1 MEDQQFAYVVIGAG
15 SAGAPL
21 ATRLAQRQS
30 GRVLLLEAGASR
42 ERDFW
47 VRAPIGIAK
56 IVGDERY
63 VWPFRT
69 EAQSALAGQTIYWPR
84 GRMFGGSS
92 GVNGTIYVRGEAEEY
107 DHWHALGNPGWSYQ
121 DVLPY
126 FKRLESTTIGAD
138 RWRGRDGP
146 VHISC
151 LDEMPDKLSDAFR
164 AACVVAGVPANDD
177 YNGERCE
184 GVGYL
189 QLNTR
194 NGQRCDTATAYLN
207 GFRLPNLEIASEALA
222 TRLLLEGR
230 RAVGVEYEQGGQL
243 KRARAAR
250 EVVVAA
256 GPIKSPQLLELSGI
270 GQAER
275 LQALGIPIV
284 HDSPGVGENLVD
296 HAQTRITFEA
306 NRPVGLNKIVGN
318 VWRQGLMGIKY
329 IATRRGLMATPAFTI
344 HAMARTA
351 RDQEL
356 GRQRP
361 SVKIQLAQLSGNA
374 RFEETTGGKTG
385 ATLDAFSGFSIGCF
399 QLRPASRGYVHIKS
413 ADPHAHPIIDPRYLS
428 EEEDQLDA
436 VASVR
441 LARRVAAQR
450 PLAEFIVRETRPS
463 AVTSGDEELLAYIR
477 GSASTSFHPVGTCR
491 MGPDAGAV
499 VDAELKV
506 HGIDSLRVID
516 SSVMPTL
523 PASNT
528 NSPSIMIG
536 EKGADLMLS
545 TR

>member
-1 MEDQQFAYVVIGAG
+1 MEDREFAYIVIGAG
-15 SAGAPL
+15 SSGAAL
-21 ATRLAQRQS
+21 AVRLAQRQN
-30 GRVLLLEAGASR
+30 GRVLLLEAGTSR

-63 VWPFRT
+63 VWPFHT
-69 EAQSALAGQTIYWPR
+69 EAQDSLIGQTVYWPR

-107 DHWHALGNPGWSYQ
+107 DHWRDLGNPGWGYQ

-126 FKRLESTTIGAD
+126 FKRLESTAIGGD
-138 RWRGRDGP
+138 RWRGREGP

-164 AACVVAGVPANDD
+164 AACVAAGIPANED

-207 GFRLPNLEIASEALA
+207 GFKLPNLEVASEALA

-230 RAVGVEYEQGGQL
+230 RAVGVEYEQGGQRR
-243 KRARAAR
+243 KARAAR
-250 EVVVAA
+250 EVIVAA
-256 GPIKSPQLLELSGI
+256 GPVKSPQLLELSGI

-275 LQALGIPIV
+275 LRTLGIAVV
-284 HDSPGVGENLVD
+284 HDLQGVGENLVD
-296 HAQTRITFEA
+296 HAQTRVTFQA
-306 NRPVGLNKIVGN
+306 NRPVGLNQIVGN
-318 VWRQGLMGIKY
+318 MWRQGLMGMQY
-329 IATRRGLMATPAFTI
+329 ITTRRGLMATPAFTI
-344 HAMARTA
+344 HALARTA

-356 GRQRP
+356 GRPRP

-374 RFEETTGGKTG
+374 RFEETTGGKAG
-385 ATLDAFSGFSIGCF
+385 AALDEYPGFSIGCF
-399 QLRPASRGYVHIKS
+399 QLRPASRGHVHVKS
-413 ADPHAHPIIDPRYLS
+413 ADPHAHPLIDPRYLS
-428 EEEDQLDA
+428 EDEDRLDV

-441 LARRVAAQR
+441 LARQVASQQ
-450 PLAEFIVRETRPS
+450 PLADFIVRETRPS
-463 AVTSGDEELLAYIR
+463 VQARSDEELLAYVKR
-477 GSASTSFHPVGTCR
+477 SASTSFHPVGTCR
-491 MGPDAGAV
+491 MGTDSMAV
-499 VDAELKV
+499 VDAQLKV
-506 HGIDSLRVID
+506 HGIDALRVID

-536 EKGADLMLS
+536 EKGADLVLAS
-545 TR
+545 A